1 MKQLKLI
8 AAAALLAATAFSANA
23 ADQEITITPDL
34 TYSFTGVSTPTDG
47 LLSGG
52 SDVLTFKGLDAG
64 WYSVELSVSGNYVNL
79 STASING
86 EVPFS
91 LINGSKT
98 TSALFEITS
107 TSPFVLTLNGSLNA
121 ARPDLAKYSGHIT
134 VSAVPEPAT
143 YGMLLGGLGLMGFVA
158 RRRKQQK

>member
-8 AAAALLAATAFSANA
+8 AAAALLAATAFSAHA
-23 ADQEITITPDL
+23 ADQEILITPDL
-34 TYSFTGVSTPTDG
+34 TYKFDGVATTTDS
-47 LLSGG
+47 LLSDGT
-52 SDVLTFKGLDAG
+52 DVLTFTGLAAG

-79 STASING
+79 TSASING
-86 EVPFS
+86 QTPFS
-91 LINGSKT
+91 LVNGSKT

-107 TSPFVLTLNGSLNA
+107 QSPFTLALNGSLVNEK
-121 ARPDLAKYSGHIT
+121 LAKYTGQIT

-158 RRRKQQK
+158 RRRKQQQQ

>member
-23 ADQEITITPDL
+23 ADQEFQIVPDL
-34 TYSFTGVSTPTDG
+34 TFKFDGVGTPTDG
-47 LLSGG
+47 LLSDG
-52 SDVLTFKGLDAG
+52 SDVLTFTGLDAG

-79 STASING
+79 TSASING
-86 EVPFS
+86 QPPFS
-91 LINGSKT
+91 LVNGSKT

-107 TSPFVLTLNGSLNA
+107 QSPFTLTLNGSLVN
-121 ARPDLAKYSGHIT
+121 PGLAKYNGLIT

-158 RRRKQQK
+158 RRRKQQQQ

>member
-8 AAAALLAATAFSANA
+8 ASAALLSVSAVSAHA
-23 ADQEITITPDL
+23 ADQEFTIAPDITFKFDGVGTPSD
-34 TYSFTGVSTPTDG
+34 S

-52 SDVLTFKGLDAG
+52 TDLLTFKGLATG

-79 STASING
+79 TSASVNG
-86 EVPFS
+86 LPAFS
-91 LINGSKT
+91 LVNGSKT

-107 TSPFVLTLNGSLNA
+107 QSPFTLALNGSLVNA
-121 ARPDLAKYSGHIT
+121 GLAEYSGQIT

-143 YGMLLGGLGLMGFVA
+143 YGMLLGGLGLMGLVA
-158 RRRKQQK
+158 RRRKQNQE